1 MIVFSLTLSIS
12 VFGFIILY
20 GYSFDIDMFK
30 YSNNFGLQYNNTKN
44 SSDVIFFKKRFKN
57 KIFDNS

>member
-1 MIVFSLTLSIS
+1 
-12 VFGFIILY
+12 
-20 GYSFDIDMFK
+20 MFK

>member
-1 MIVFSLTLSIS
+1 
-12 VFGFIILY
+12 
-20 GYSFDIDMFK
+20 MFK

-57 KIFDNS
+57 KIFDNL